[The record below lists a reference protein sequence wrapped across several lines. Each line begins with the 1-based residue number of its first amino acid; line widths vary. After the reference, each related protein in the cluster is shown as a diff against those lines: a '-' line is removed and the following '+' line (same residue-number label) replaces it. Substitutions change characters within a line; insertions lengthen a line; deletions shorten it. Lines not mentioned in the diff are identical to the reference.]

1 MSLHVEVHTSGP
13 LFDGRVERGIAVGL
27 EDGLDDVAQ
36 RGVDLVRF
44 RLHGVLRAPT
54 GHYESRIQVERAGS
68 DRAVTDGGII
78 YGPWLEGVS
87 ERNHTTRFKGYATF
101 RRTTGELD
109 RQAGPIVDT
118 AIGERIGSF

>member
-1 MSLHVEVHTSGP
+1 MSLKIDVEISGP
-13 LFDGRVERGIAVGL
+13 LFDGRLERGIAQGL

-36 RGVDLVRF
+36 LGVNLVRF

-54 GHYESRIQVERAGS
+54 GHYESRIQTERAGS

-87 ERNHTTRFKGYATF
+87 ERNRTTRFKGYATF
-101 RRTTGELD
+101 RRTTAELD
-109 RQAGPIVDT
+109 RRAGPVVERDIDR
-118 AIGERIGSF
+118 RIGSM